1 MNPFLEKY
9 ITLKKQY
16 LEQDGNS
23 SSVAALYD
31 LADELAKSE
40 DLEAKKVLVDLYE
53 QLDLYTSAYSLFTEI
68 LDKPDRKQ
76 LKKLSR
82 LQEMSQSHGDRFAR
96 PRPLRKE
103 EKKQRQDLLKNLPHF
118 LYHPDPLA
126 TGSFVEGEAKLC
138 PSCGKESN
146 VYYTLIP
153 YCIEEIE
160 HLCPTCI
167 ANGQAAKKFDAEFI
181 QDAEWQGE
189 LDPEKNQLLFCQTP
203 GYSSWQ
209 GEY

>member
-1 MNPFLEKY
+1 M
-9 ITLKKQY
+9 
-16 LEQDGNS
+16 
-23 SSVAALYD
+23 
-31 LADELAKSE
+31 ADELAKSD

-53 QLDLYTSAYSLFTEI
+53 QLGLYASAYSLFTEI

-76 LKKLSR
+76 IKKLSR
-82 LQEMSQSHGDRFAR
+82 LQEMSQSHGDRFAL

-103 EKKQRQDLLKNLPHF
+103 EKKQRKNLLKDLPYF

-126 TGSFVEGEAKLC
+126 TGSFVEGEAKVC

-167 ANGQAAKKFDAEFI
+167 ANGQAAKNSMQNLSKMPSGRVNWI
-181 QDAEWQGE
+181 QKRISCF
-189 LDPEKNQLLFCQTP
+189 LSDPRLL
-203 GYSSWQ
+203 
-209 GEY
+209 